1 MELRGRTFLIAGGAS
16 GLGAATA
23 RRLTSEGAGVVIADL
38 NRSAGEALAAGLRTS
53 GAVAHF
59 ALTDITDEAQVQAA
73 LDLARN
79 AGGRLGGA
87 IQCAGIAAAQR
98 TLGKQGPHLL
108 DLFSRVVQV
117 NLVGSF
123 NVARLAA
130 AALAQNE
137 PNADG
142 ERGVILLTASIAAW
156 DGQIGQA
163 AYAASKAGVAGLVLP
178 MARDLASLGIRVV
191 GIAPGLFDTPLLAG
205 LPEAVRVQL
214 GQQAPFP
221 PRLGRPEEF
230 AALAAHILGNQMLN
244 GEVIRLDGAL
254 RMPPK

>member
-1 MELRGRTFLIAGGAS
+1 MELRGRTFLVAGGAS

-23 RRLTSEGAGVVIADL
+23 RHLATLGAGVVLADL
-38 NRSAGEALAAGLRTS
+38 NRAAGEALAADLRSS
-53 GAVAHF
+53 GAQARF
-59 ALTDITDEAQVQAA
+59 ALTDVTDEAQVQAA
-73 LDLARN
+73 LDLAYG
-79 AGGRLGGA
+79 AGGQLGGA
-87 IQCAGIAAAQR
+87 IHCAGIAAAQR
-98 TLGKQGPHLL
+98 TLGKQAPHPL
-108 DLFSRVVQV
+108 DLFARVVQV

-137 PNADG
+137 PNAEG
-142 ERGVILLTASIAAW
+142 ERGVIVLTASIAAW

-163 AYAASKAGVAGLVLP
+163 AYAASKAGVAGMVLP
-178 MARDLASLGIRVV
+178 MARDLANLGIRVMGV
-191 GIAPGLFDTPLLAG
+191 APGLFDTPLLAG
-205 LPEAVRVQL
+205 LPEPVRAQL

-230 AALAAHILGNQMLN
+230 AALVAHIMGNCMLN